1 MALKQIDYGTPEY
14 QQMLNLRYEI
24 LRKPLG
30 LQFDPQELEGEKNA
44 ILIAAFEEEKML
56 GCCFLIPI
64 DSETVKLR
72 QIAVQNNLQGKG
84 IGASLMNFAENIARD
99 RGYKTML
106 MHARKSTAHFF
117 EKQGYKIEGDDFIQL
132 TIPHLVMKKR
142 LI

>member
-30 LQFDPQELEGEKNA
+30 IQFDPKELESEKNA

-99 RGYKTML
+99 RGYKIML

-117 EKQGYKIEGDDFIQL
+117 EKQGYKIEGGDFIQL
-132 TIPHLVMKKR
+132 TIPHVVMKKP